1 MSLLGYEGQPMRNIE
16 YELTFADGTKR
27 TGKLN
32 GVAEQREE
40 AVPWGQATLTYKNNP
55 AAKDVP
61 RPSLDD
67 LLAATE
73 PLIREEEARLNQ
85 DQTNTT
91 A

>member
-1 MSLLGYEGQPMRNIE
+1 MALPSS
-16 YELTFADGTKR
+16 
-27 TGKLN
+27 GKKPCR
-32 GVAEQREE
+32 GVR
-40 AVPWGQATLTYKNNP
+40 ATLTYKNNP

-67 LLAATE
+67 LLVATE
-73 PLIREEEARLNQ
+73 PLIREEGARLNQ